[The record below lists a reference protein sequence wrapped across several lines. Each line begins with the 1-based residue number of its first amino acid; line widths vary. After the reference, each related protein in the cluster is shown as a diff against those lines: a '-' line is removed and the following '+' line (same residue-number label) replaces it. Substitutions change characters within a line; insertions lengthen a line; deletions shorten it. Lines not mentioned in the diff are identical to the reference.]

1 MECMWA
7 GARRALAHMLPYQPS
22 ESVSV
27 MPSNQSDIVVVGGS
41 LAGLTLAL
49 ACAARGVPVQVL
61 ERSTRRTQGGDSL
74 SVDLAAIARTVG
86 YDPRVHPRLPVVP
99 AYRDRHL
106 TTWPALYGWLRDRV
120 RDTPSISFHEG
131 QSVSLIR
138 TLNDKAQVVL
148 EDGSQMLADA
158 VIGADGYRSVVRRAI
173 SPDTPYAR
181 YAGYLVWR
189 GLVSEQELARPVSWP
204 SDGGLWIDFVQ
215 GYRLV
220 AAVLP
225 GRDGSMEIG
234 RRQVTFAWFDA
245 HRDVLLRATNRLTPE
260 GYLMSTLGRSSID
273 KDIRS
278 ELLSMIP
285 SLWPDVWAEAVAI
298 GVQSTTSLSGA
309 PIAEYLPERLVSGP
323 LAIVGDA
330 AHVVSPMTGSGFAT
344 GVDDAALL
352 SRALAERRHDESM
365 AAALLR
371 YENARLP
378 YTRALVAHSRQLS
391 ARYVNHASGVD
402 LVQEDY
408 HSPRTTP

>member
-1 MECMWA
+1 MSRMVEWESPFEA
-7 GARRALAHMLPYQPS
+7 DAIRLFEFNPGVRAFYSQPS
-22 ESVSV
+22 VEHYHDAFGTARSFIPDFRV
-27 MPSNQSDIVVVGGS
+27 DWLHGGS
-41 LAGLTLAL
+41 LL
-49 ACAARGVPVQVL
+49 VEVK
-61 ERSTRRTQGGDSL
+61 SD
-74 SVDLAAIARTVG
+74 
-86 YDPRVHPRLPVVP
+86 
-99 AYRDRHL
+99 
-106 TTWPALYGWLRDRV
+106 
-120 RDTPSISFHEG
+120 
-131 QSVSLIR
+131 
-138 TLNDKAQVVL
+138 
-148 EDGSQMLADA
+148 ADA
-158 VIGADGYRSVVRRAI
+158 AYPPTQHLLGLKAMAMQLQGKPYRVL
-173 SPDTPYAR
+173 TPTQIK
-181 YAGYLVWR
+181 
-189 GLVSEQELARPVSWP
+189 S
-204 SDGGLWIDFVQ
+204 
-215 GYRLV
+215 
-220 AAVLP
+220 
-225 GRDGSMEIG
+225 
-234 RRQVTFAWFDA
+234 QVTFAWFDA

>member
-7 GARRALAHMLPYQPS
+7 GASRALAHMLPYQTS
-22 ESVSV
+22 ESISV
-27 MPSNQSDIVVVGGS
+27 KPLNQSDIVVVGGS

-61 ERSTRRTQGGDSL
+61 ERSTERTEGGDSL
-74 SVDLAAIARTVG
+74 SVDLAAISRTVG
-86 YDPRVHPRLPVVP
+86 YDPRVHQRLAVVP

-120 RDTPSISFHEG
+120 RETSSISLHEG
-131 QSVSLIR
+131 KNVASVQALR
-138 TLNDKAQVVL
+138 DKAEVVFD
-148 EDGSQMLADA
+148 DGSKMQASA
-158 VIGADGYRSVVRRAI
+158 VIGADGYHSVVRRAI
-173 SPDTPYAR
+173 APGAPYAR

-189 GLVSEQELARPVSWP
+189 GLVDEQALKRPVSWP
-204 SDGGLWIDFVQ
+204 SHGGLWIDFVQ

-225 GRDGSMEIG
+225 GRDGSMEVG

-245 HRDVLLRATNRLTPE
+245 HRDELLRATNRLTPD
-260 GYLMSTLGRSSID
+260 GYLVGTLGRSSIGQ
-273 KDIRS
+273 DIRG
-278 ELLSMIP
+278 ELLSMI
-285 SLWPDVWAEAVAI
+285 SCLWPDVWAEAVAL

-309 PIAEYLPERLVSGP
+309 PIAEYLPDRLVFGP

-344 GVDDAALL
+344 GVDDAASL
-352 SRALAERRHDESM
+352 SRALAQRGHDESM

-378 YTRALVAHSRQLS
+378 RVRALVAHSHQLS
-391 ARYVNHASGVD
+391 AQYVKHTSAVD
-402 LVQEDY
+402 TD
-408 HSPRTTP
+408 